1 MCGNVLPKNFRGL
14 QWKKITEARHG
25 LDGWERDSPAIVLWA
40 QPENTF
46 ALTIGQH
53 FLESDNIRVH
63 GPNIISIPKD
73 KSPLLVKPASN
84 DVFSVFNAQV
94 RIVLDIFLILIE
106 EKFLVIGQLNYQRTF
121 KSLLQ
126 PLREYKG

>member
-14 QWKKITEARHG
+14 QWKKITEARYS
-25 LDGWERDSPAIVLWA
+25 LDSWERDSPAIVLWA
-40 QPENTF
+40 QPENPF

-84 DVFSVFNAQV
+84 DVFSVFNTQV

-106 EKFLVIGQLNYQRTF
+106 EKFLVIGQLNDQRTF

-126 PLREYKG
+126 PLREYKW